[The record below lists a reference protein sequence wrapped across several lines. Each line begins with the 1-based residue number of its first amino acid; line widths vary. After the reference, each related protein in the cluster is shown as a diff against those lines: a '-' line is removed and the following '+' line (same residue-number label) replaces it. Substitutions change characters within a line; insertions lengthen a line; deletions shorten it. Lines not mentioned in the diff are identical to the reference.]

1 MSSQEML
8 LKSASDGNCM
18 SVSWF
23 VGVLVL
29 CGSSSVVCACC
40 VAPAGAG
47 GGAAAGVAGAAAVL
61 VPCMSC
67 LTSSGVFGS
76 VCTGMVGHVVA
87 KHRGCH
93 DSPQLCMLRTRHSRP
108 AKSWLQT
115 GHVALVCG
123 TRRGCMVVYVRV
135 GRTIVLRRL
144 LVVFLAA
151 SVVPSCIRLSR
162 IRTVFASTPLP
173 ANRDSPFLPAAARTS
188 FNGCLLTRLEYD
200 PEGKGFDAMPST
212 LSAPQEATTT
222 AATSGTPSAGTT

>member
-1 MSSQEML
+1 MSSQGML

-18 SVSWF
+18 SVSWL

-29 CGSSSVVCACC
+29 CVSSSLVCACC

-47 GGAAAGVAGAAAVL
+47 GGAAAGVAAVL

-93 DSPQLCMLRTRHSRP
+93 DSPQLCMLRIRHSRP

-123 TRRGCMVVYVRV
+123 TRRGCIVVYVRV
-135 GRTIVLRRL
+135 GRTIVFRRL
-144 LVVFLAA
+144 LVVLVV
-151 SVVPSCIRLSR
+151 SVVPSVV
-162 IRTVFASTPLP
+162 VFGGNPGEHH
-173 ANRDSPFLPAAARTS
+173 AARPS
-188 FNGCLLTRLEYD
+188 SNFAVSVRGCGCSVIVVMLKSWHRSMSL
-200 PEGKGFDAMPST
+200 
-212 LSAPQEATTT
+212 QWV
-222 AATSGTPSAGTT
+222 